1 MMEKI
6 QRFGSAM
13 LAPVLIFAFAG
24 LAVGIAIICKNEQLL
39 GPIAA
44 EGTGW
49 FNFWS
54 VWESGAWTVF
64 NQMELL
70 FVLGLPIALAK
81 HAQARAVL
89 EAAMVYLTFNYFV
102 ATILSIW
109 GNNFGINYEQDITES
124 AAGTGLKMIAG
135 IKTLDTGIFG
145 AIIISA
151 IVVWLHNRFFN
162 TKLPD
167 FLGIFQG
174 TQFVYGVGFFLMM
187 PIALLFCAVWP
198 TIQTGISSLQGVFMG
213 SGVFGIWLYV
223 FLERILIPTGLH
235 HFIYTPFVFGP
246 AVTPNGVTKDWV
258 AALPQIAQSSAPLS
272 EQFPAGGFGLH
283 GNSKVFAPLGIAAAF
298 YTTARPEKK
307 KETLALLI
315 PVCLTAILIGI
326 TEPLE
331 FTFLFL
337 APPLFA
343 VHAVLAAT
351 MASVMWI
358 FGVRGNMGGG
368 LIDFLFQNWIP
379 LWSNH
384 SGTYI
389 AQIIIGLIFTLIYF
403 VVFRFM
409 ILKFDFKTPGR
420 EIDGGET
427 KLYSKAE
434 YRAAKKNNK
443 VGVGSVAAASAAGAA
458 TGAVTSDAD
467 DTYSQRA
474 RDFLGLLGGPSNI
487 SEVNNCATRLRVSVK
502 DPELVGTES
511 DFKSAGA
518 MGLVNKG
525 KALQVIVG
533 MDVPQVRD
541 RFENMVNAADY
552 APAEATASNDPYSQ
566 RAHDFLALL
575 GGAENITNVNN
586 CATRLR
592 VSVADENKVDTS
604 DANFKNAGAL
614 GVVRKG
620 KAYQVIVGMD
630 VPQVRDRFED
640 MVNSNK

>member
-39 GPIAA
+39 GSIAA

-49 FNFWS
+49 YNFWS

-89 EAAMVYLTFNYFV
+89 EAGMVYLTFNYFV
-102 ATILSIW
+102 GTILSIW
-109 GNNFGINYEQDITES
+109 GTNFGIDFEQDITES

-151 IVVWLHNRFFN
+151 IVVWLHNRYFN

-174 TQFVYGVGFFLMM
+174 TQFVYGLGFFLMM
-187 PIALLFCAVWP
+187 PVALAFCVIWP
-198 TIQTGISSLQGVFMG
+198 SVQTGIGSLQGFFVA
-213 SGVFGIWLYV
+213 SGVFGVWLYT

-246 AVTPNGVTKDWV
+246 AVTPNGITKDWV
-258 AALPQIAQSSAPLS
+258 AALPQMAQSTAPLADL
-272 EQFPAGGFGLH
+272 FPGAGFSLH
-283 GNSKVFAPLGIAAAF
+283 GNSKVFAPIGIAAAF

-343 VHAVLAAT
+343 VHAFLAAT
-351 MASVMWI
+351 LAATI
-358 FGVRGNMGGG
+358 YAFGVRGNMGGG

-379 LWSNH
+379 LWNNH
-384 SGTYI
+384 AGTYI
-389 AQIIIGLIFTLIYF
+389 TQIIIGLCFTAIYF
-403 VVFRFM
+403 LVFRFL

-427 KLYSKAE
+427 KLYTKAE
-434 YRAAKKNNK
+434 YKEAKKAGKLGANANE
-443 VGVGSVAAASAAGAA
+443 AGAA
-458 TGAVTSDAD
+458 TATATDSY
-467 DTYSQRA
+467 TQRA
-474 RDFLGLLGGPSNI
+474 
-487 SEVNNCATRLRVSVK
+487 
-502 DPELVGTES
+502 
-511 DFKSAGA
+511 
-518 MGLVNKG
+518 
-525 KALQVIVG
+525 Q
-533 MDVPQVRD
+533 
-541 RFENMVNAADY
+541 
-552 APAEATASNDPYSQ
+552 
-566 RAHDFLALL
+566 DFLALL
-575 GGAENITNVNN
+575 GGAENITTVNN

-592 VSVADENKVDTS
+592 VSVADETKVDAS
-604 DANFKNAGAL
+604 DASFKDVGAL

-640 MVNSNK
+640 MVNSQK

>member
-81 HAQARAVL
+81 QAQARAVL
-89 EAAMVYLTFNYFV
+89 EAGMVYLTFNYFV
-102 ATILSIW
+102 GTILSIW
-109 GNNFGINYEQDITES
+109 GTNFGIDFAQDISEG

-151 IVVWLHNRFFN
+151 IVVWLHNRYFDV
-162 TKLPD
+162 KLPD

-174 TQFVYGVGFFLMM
+174 TQYVYALGFFLMM
-187 PIALLFCAVWP
+187 PVALAFCFIWP
-198 TIQTGISSLQGVFMG
+198 TIQAGIGSLQGFFIS
-213 SGVFGIWLYV
+213 SGVFGVWLYT

-246 AVTPNGVTKDWV
+246 AVTPNGITKDWV
-258 AALPQIAQSSAPLS
+258 AALPAISQSAAPLAD
-272 EQFPAGGFGLH
+272 QFPAGGFALH
-283 GNSKVFAPLGIAAAF
+283 GNSKVFAPVGIALAF
-298 YTTARPEKK
+298 YTTARAEKK
-307 KETLALLI
+307 KEVLALLI

-351 MASVMWI
+351 MAATMYF

-379 LWSNH
+379 LWNNH

-389 AQIIIGLIFTLIYF
+389 TQILIGLVFTALYF
-403 VVFRFM
+403 VIFRFL
-409 ILKFDFKTPGR
+409 ILKFNFNTPGR
-420 EIDGGET
+420 EVEGEET

-434 YRAAKKNNK
+434 YKEAKKN
-443 VGVGSVAAASAAGAA
+443 GTLGAEAGTAAGAA
-458 TGAVTSDAD
+458 TAVASDPY
-467 DTYSQRA
+467 TQRA
-474 RDFLGLLGGPSNI
+474 TDFLELLGGPANI
-487 SEVNNCATRLRVSVK
+487 TSVNNCATRLRVSV
-502 DPELVGTES
+502 DNPDLVGSEAA
-511 DFKSAGA
+511 FKSAGA
-518 MGLVNKG
+518 LGLVNKG

-533 MDVPQVRD
+533 MDVPSVRD
-541 RFENMVNAADY
+541 KFETMVN
-552 APAEATASNDPYSQ
+552 
-566 RAHDFLALL
+566 
-575 GGAENITNVNN
+575 
-586 CATRLR
+586 
-592 VSVADENKVDTS
+592 
-604 DANFKNAGAL
+604 DAK
-614 GVVRKG
+614 
-620 KAYQVIVGMD
+620 
-630 VPQVRDRFED
+630 
-640 MVNSNK
+640 

>member
-13 LAPVLIFAFAG
+13 LAPVLIFAFSG
-24 LAVGIAIICKNEQLL
+24 LVVGIAIICKNEQLL

-49 FNFWS
+49 YNFWS

-81 HAQARAVL
+81 QAQARAVL
-89 EAAMVYLTFNYFV
+89 EAGMVYLTFNYFV
-102 ATILSIW
+102 GAILKFW
-109 GNNFGINYEQDITES
+109 GPNFGIDFAQDISEG

-151 IVVWLHNRFFN
+151 IVVWLHNRFFD

-174 TQFVYGVGFFLMM
+174 TQFVYGLGFFLMM
-187 PIALLFCAVWP
+187 PVALAFCIVWP
-198 TIQTGISSLQGVFMG
+198 SIQTGIGSLQGFFIS
-213 SGVFGIWLYV
+213 SGAFGVWLYT

-246 AVTPNGVTKDWV
+246 AVTPNGITKDWV
-258 AALPQIAQSSAPLS
+258 AALPALSQSAAPLA
-272 EQFPAGGFGLH
+272 EQFPAGGFALH

-298 YTTARPEKK
+298 YTTARPEKR
-307 KETLALLI
+307 KEVLALLI

-337 APPLFA
+337 APPLFV
-343 VHAVLAAT
+343 VHSILAAS
-351 MASVMWI
+351 MAAAMYLV
-358 FGVRGNMGGG
+358 GVRGNMGGG

-379 LWSNH
+379 LWNNH
-384 SGTYI
+384 SGTYL
-389 AQIIIGLIFTLIYF
+389 AQIGVGLVFTVIYF
-403 VVFRFM
+403 LVFRFL
-409 ILKFDFKTPGR
+409 ILKFNFNTPGR
-420 EIDGGET
+420 EVDGGET

-434 YRAAKKNNK
+434 YKEAKKK
-443 VGVGSVAAASAAGAA
+443 GTLGAEAGAA
-458 TGAVTSDAD
+458 TATAVAAD
-467 DTYSQRA
+467 PYTQRA
-474 RDFLGLLGGPSNI
+474 TDFLELLGGPANI
-487 SEVNNCATRLRVSVK
+487 TSVNNCATRLRVSV
-502 DPELVGTES
+502 DNPELVATEA

-518 MGLVNKG
+518 LGLVNKG

-541 RFENMVNAADY
+541 KFETMVND
-552 APAEATASNDPYSQ
+552 AS
-566 RAHDFLALL
+566 
-575 GGAENITNVNN
+575 
-586 CATRLR
+586 
-592 VSVADENKVDTS
+592 
-604 DANFKNAGAL
+604 
-614 GVVRKG
+614 
-620 KAYQVIVGMD
+620 
-630 VPQVRDRFED
+630 
-640 MVNSNK
+640 

>member
-24 LAVGIAIICKNEQLL
+24 LAVGISIICMNEQLL

-49 FNFWS
+49 YHFWS
-54 VWESGAWTVF
+54 VWQAGAWTVF

-81 HAQARAVL
+81 KAQARAVL
-89 EAAMVYLTFNYFV
+89 EAGMVYLTFNYFV
-102 ATILSIW
+102 GAILSIW
-109 GNNFGINYEQDITES
+109 GPKFNIDFNQDISES

-151 IVVWLHNRFFN
+151 IVVWLHNRYFDK
-162 TKLPD
+162 KLPD

-174 TQFVYGVGFFLMM
+174 TQYIYGLGFFLMM
-187 PIALLFCAVWP
+187 PIALLFCWLWP
-198 TIQTGISSLQGVFMG
+198 FAQQGIGSMQGLFMS
-213 SGVFGIWLYV
+213 SGVFGVFLYT

-246 AVTPNGVTKDWV
+246 AVTPNGITKDWV
-258 AALPQIAQSSAPLS
+258 AALPEMANSTKPLS
-272 EQFPAGGFGLH
+272 ELFPGGGFGLH

-343 VHAVLAAT
+343 VHAVLAGL
-351 MASVMWI
+351 MAAIMYA
-358 FGVRGNMGGG
+358 FGLRGNMGGG
-368 LIDFLFQNWIP
+368 LIDILFQNWIP
-379 LWSNH
+379 LWGNH
-384 SGTYI
+384 HSTYI
-389 AQIIIGLIFTLIYF
+389 AQIIIGLCFTLIYF
-403 VVFRFM
+403 LVFRFL

-420 EIDGGET
+420 EDAGAET

-434 YRAAKKNNK
+434 YREAKKDGSLK
-443 VGVGSVAAASAAGAA
+443 AGATTAGTAGVAGAA
-458 TGAVTSDAD
+458 SSSDSND
-467 DTYSQRA
+467 PYTPRA
-474 RDFLGLLGGPSNI
+474 EAFLSLLGGPENI
-487 SEVNNCATRLRVSVK
+487 TDVNNCATRLRVSVA
-502 DPELVGTES
+502 DPSIVANEG

-518 MGLVNKG
+518 LGLVNKG

-541 RFENMVNAADY
+541 RFENMVN
-552 APAEATASNDPYSQ
+552 SGSS
-566 RAHDFLALL
+566 H
-575 GGAENITNVNN
+575 
-586 CATRLR
+586 
-592 VSVADENKVDTS
+592 S
-604 DANFKNAGAL
+604 
-614 GVVRKG
+614 
-620 KAYQVIVGMD
+620 
-630 VPQVRDRFED
+630 
-640 MVNSNK
+640 

>member
-39 GPIAA
+39 GSIAA

-49 FNFWS
+49 YNFWS

-81 HAQARAVL
+81 TAQARAVL
-89 EAAMVYLTFNYFV
+89 EAGMIYLTFNYFV
-102 ATILSIW
+102 ASILSIW
-109 GNNFGINYEQDITES
+109 GDKFGVDYTVDLSEG
-124 AAGTGLKMIAG
+124 AAGTGLKVIAG

-151 IVVWLHNRFFN
+151 IVVWLHNRYFN

-174 TQFVYGVGFFLMM
+174 TQFVYGLGFFLMM
-187 PIALLFCAVWP
+187 PVALAFVAVWP
-198 TIQTGISSLQGVFMG
+198 TIQTGIGSMQGFFIS
-213 SGVFGIWLYV
+213 SGVFGVWLYT

-246 AVTPNGVTKDWV
+246 AVVPDGITKYWV
-258 AALPQIAQSSAPLS
+258 ANLETFAASTTPVKDL
-272 EQFPAGGFGLH
+272 FPGGGFALH
-283 GNSKVFAPLGIAAAF
+283 GNSKVFGPLGIAAAF
-298 YTTARPEKK
+298 YTTARPEKR

-351 MASVMWI
+351 MAATMYG
-358 FGVRGNMGGG
+358 FGVVGNMGGG

-379 LWSNH
+379 MWPNH
-384 SGTYI
+384 SGMVLT
-389 AQIIIGLIFTLIYF
+389 QIGIGLCFTLIYF
-403 VVFRFM
+403 VVFRFL

-420 EIDGGET
+420 EVDGGET
-427 KLYSKAE
+427 KLYTKADYKE
-434 YRAAKKNNK
+434 AKKN
-443 VGVGSVAAASAAGAA
+443 GTLGAEGAAAAGAA
-458 TGAVTSDAD
+458 AGTATAVASDPY
-467 DTYSQRA
+467 TQRA
-474 RDFLGLLGGPSNI
+474 TDFLALLGGPANI
-487 SEVNNCATRLRVSVK
+487 TDVNNCATRLRVSVD
-502 DPELVGTES
+502 DPSLVATEA
-511 DFKSAGA
+511 DFKSSGA
-518 MGLVNKG
+518 LGLVNKG

-541 RFENMVNAADY
+541 KFEEMVNA
-552 APAEATASNDPYSQ
+552 
-566 RAHDFLALL
+566 
-575 GGAENITNVNN
+575 
-586 CATRLR
+586 
-592 VSVADENKVDTS
+592 
-604 DANFKNAGAL
+604 
-614 GVVRKG
+614 G
-620 KAYQVIVGMD
+620 K
-630 VPQVRDRFED
+630 
-640 MVNSNK
+640 

>member
-39 GPIAA
+39 GSIAA

-49 FNFWS
+49 YNFWS

-81 HAQARAVL
+81 TAQARAVL
-89 EAAMVYLTFNYFV
+89 EAGMVYLTFSYFV
-102 ATILSIW
+102 GAILSIW
-109 GNNFGINYEQDITES
+109 GSNFGVNFDVDLSEG

-151 IVVWLHNRFFN
+151 IVVWLHNRYFG

-174 TQFVYGVGFFLMM
+174 TQFVYALSFFLMM
-187 PIALLFCAVWP
+187 PVALLFCLVWP
-198 TIQTGISSLQGVFMG
+198 PIQTGIESMQGFFMG
-213 SGVFGIWLYV
+213 SGVFGVWLYT

-246 AVTPNGVTKDWV
+246 AVVPDGITKYWV
-258 AALPQIAQSSAPLS
+258 ANLDTFAASQTPVKEL
-272 EQFPAGGFGLH
+272 FPGGGFALH
-283 GNSKVFAPLGIAAAF
+283 GNSKVFAPIGIAAAF
-298 YTTARPEKK
+298 YTTARKEKR

-351 MASVMWI
+351 MAATMYG
-358 FGVRGNMGGG
+358 FGVVGNMGGG

-379 LWSNH
+379 LWPNH
-384 SGTYI
+384 SGMVLTQI
-389 AQIIIGLIFTLIYF
+389 AIGLCFTLIYF
-403 VVFRFM
+403 VVFRFL
-409 ILKFDFKTPGR
+409 ILKFNFNTPGR
-420 EIDGGET
+420 EIEGEET
-427 KLYSKAE
+427 KLYTKAE
-434 YRAAKKNNK
+434 YKEAKKAGTLNK
-443 VGVGSVAAASAAGAA
+443 DGSLAAAPAAA
-458 TGAVTSDAD
+458 TATYNDP
-467 DTYSQRA
+467 YSQRA
-474 RDFLGLLGGPSNI
+474 TEFLAHLGGAENI
-487 SEVNNCATRLRVSVK
+487 TSVNNCATRLRVSVA
-502 DPELVGTES
+502 DPSLVGTEA
-511 DFKSAGA
+511 DFKSSGA
-518 MGLVNKG
+518 LGLVNKG

-541 RFENMVNAADY
+541 
-552 APAEATASNDPYSQ
+552 
-566 RAHDFLALL
+566 
-575 GGAENITNVNN
+575 
-586 CATRLR
+586 
-592 VSVADENKVDTS
+592 K
-604 DANFKNAGAL
+604 
-614 GVVRKG
+614 
-620 KAYQVIVGMD
+620 
-630 VPQVRDRFED
+630 FED
-640 MVNSNK
+640 LVNEGK

>member
-13 LAPVLIFAFAG
+13 LAPVLLFAFAG

-39 GPIAA
+39 GGIAA

-49 FNFWS
+49 YNFWS

-81 HAQARAVL
+81 TAHARAVL
-89 EAAMVYLTFNYFV
+89 EAGMVYLTFNYFV

-109 GNNFGINYEQDITES
+109 GSNFGINYEQDLATTTE
-124 AAGTGLKMIAG
+124 ATGLKMIAG

-151 IVVWLHNRFFN
+151 IVVWLHNRYFDK
-162 TKLPD
+162 KLPD

-174 TQFVYGVGFFLMM
+174 TQYVYALGFFLMM
-187 PIALLFCAVWP
+187 PVALAFCMIWP
-198 TIQTGISSLQGVFMG
+198 SIQNGIGSLQGFFIS
-213 SGVFGIWLYV
+213 SGVFGVWLYT

-246 AVTPNGVTKDWV
+246 AVVPDGITKYWV
-258 AALPQIAQSSAPLS
+258 AHLS
-272 EQFPAGGFGLH
+272 EFAASTQPVKELFPGGGFALH
-283 GNSKVFAPLGIAAAF
+283 GNSKVFGPVGIAAAF
-298 YTTARPEKK
+298 YITARPEKR
-307 KETLALLI
+307 KEVLALMI

-337 APPLFA
+337 APPLFVA
-343 VHAVLAAT
+343 HAILAAT
-351 MASVMWI
+351 MAAVMYG
-358 FGVRGNMGGG
+358 FGVVGNMGGG

-379 LWSNH
+379 MFPNH
-384 SGTYI
+384 SGMVFT
-389 AQIIIGLIFTLIYF
+389 QIGIGLVFTLIYF

-409 ILKFDFKTPGR
+409 ILKLDLKTPGR
-420 EIDGGET
+420 EEDGGET
-427 KLYSKAE
+427 KLISKAE
-434 YRAAKKNNK
+434 YKAAKKAEK
-443 VGVGSVAAASAAGAA
+443 EGAVAGATA
-458 TGAVTSDAD
+458 TATATATDA
-467 DTYSQRA
+467 YSQRA
-474 RDFLGLLGGPSNI
+474 TDFLALLGGPDNI
-487 SEVNNCATRLRVSVK
+487 TSVNNCATRLRVSVA
-502 DPELVGTES
+502 DPELVGAES

-518 MGLVNKG
+518 LGLVNKG

-541 RFENMVNAADY
+541 KFETMVDN
-552 APAEATASNDPYSQ
+552 
-566 RAHDFLALL
+566 
-575 GGAENITNVNN
+575 
-586 CATRLR
+586 
-592 VSVADENKVDTS
+592 
-604 DANFKNAGAL
+604 
-614 GVVRKG
+614 G
-620 KAYQVIVGMD
+620 KSA
-630 VPQVRDRFED
+630 
-640 MVNSNK
+640 

>member
-13 LAPVLIFAFAG
+13 LAPVLLFAFAG

-39 GPIAA
+39 GGIAA

-49 FNFWS
+49 YNFWS
-54 VWESGAWTVF
+54 LWESGAWTVF

-89 EAAMVYLTFNYFV
+89 EAGMVYLTFNYFV
-102 ATILSIW
+102 AAILNIW
-109 GNNFGINYEQDITES
+109 GSNFGVDYTVDLSEG

-151 IVVWLHNRFFN
+151 IVVWLHNRYFN

-174 TQFVYGVGFFLMM
+174 TQFVYILGFFLMM
-187 PIALLFCAVWP
+187 PIALAFVAVWP
-198 TIQTGISSLQGVFMG
+198 TIQHGIGNMQEFFISSGIFGV
-213 SGVFGIWLYV
+213 WLYT

-246 AVTPNGVTKDWV
+246 AVVPDGITKYW
-258 AALPQIAQSSAPLS
+258 ALHLS
-272 EQFPAGGFGLH
+272 EFAAHQGPLKEIFPGGGFALH
-283 GNSKVFAPLGIAAAF
+283 GNSKVFGSVGIAAAF
-298 YTTARPEKK
+298 YFTARKEKR
-307 KETLALLI
+307 KETLALLL
-315 PVCLTAILIGI
+315 PVTLTAMLIGI

-351 MASVMWI
+351 MAATMYA
-358 FGVRGNMGGG
+358 FGVVGNMGGG
-368 LIDFLFQNWIP
+368 LLDNFLFQNWIP
-379 LWSNH
+379 LWQNH
-384 SGTYI
+384 SGMVMTQI
-389 AQIIIGLIFTLIYF
+389 AIGLCFTLIYF
-403 VVFRFM
+403 VVFRFL

-420 EIDGGET
+420 EADGAET
-427 KLYSKAE
+427 KLYSKADYKE
-434 YRAAKKNNK
+434 AKKN
-443 VGVGSVAAASAAGAA
+443 GTLGADDAAAAGAGAA
-458 TGAVTSDAD
+458 TATAVAAD
-467 DTYSQRA
+467 PYTQRA
-474 RDFLGLLGGPSNI
+474 TDFLALLGGAQNI
-487 SEVNNCATRLRVSVK
+487 TDVNNCATRLRVSVD
-502 DPELVGTES
+502 DPSLVATEA
-511 DFKSAGA
+511 DFKSSGA
-518 MGLVNKG
+518 LGLVNKG

-541 RFENMVNAADY
+541 KFEEMVNA
-552 APAEATASNDPYSQ
+552 
-566 RAHDFLALL
+566 
-575 GGAENITNVNN
+575 
-586 CATRLR
+586 
-592 VSVADENKVDTS
+592 
-604 DANFKNAGAL
+604 
-614 GVVRKG
+614 G
-620 KAYQVIVGMD
+620 K
-630 VPQVRDRFED
+630 
-640 MVNSNK
+640 

>member
-24 LAVGIAIICKNEQLL
+24 LAVGIAIICKNADLL

-49 FNFWS
+49 YKFWS

-81 HAQARAVL
+81 KAQARAVL
-89 EAAMVYLTFNYFV
+89 EAGMVYLTFNYFV
-102 ATILSIW
+102 GTILSFW
-109 GNNFGINYEQDITES
+109 GPNFNIDFEQDISES

-151 IVVWLHNRFFN
+151 LVVWLHNRYFEK
-162 TKLPD
+162 KLPD

-174 TQFVYGVGFFLMM
+174 TQFIYGLGFFLMM
-187 PIALLFCAVWP
+187 PIALLFCWLWP
-198 TIQTGISSLQGVFMG
+198 FAQQGIAGLQGVFMG
-213 SGVFGIWLYV
+213 SGIFGVWLYT

-246 AVTPNGVTKDWV
+246 AVTPNGITKDWV
-258 AALPQIAQSSAPLS
+258 ASLSEFSRSTQPLS
-272 EQFPAGGFGLH
+272 ELFPGGGFALH
-283 GNSKVFAPLGIAAAF
+283 GNSKVFAPIGIAAAF

-331 FTFLFL
+331 FTFLFV

-343 VHAVLAAT
+343 AHAVLAAT
-351 MASVMWI
+351 MAATMYA
-358 FGVRGNMGGG
+358 FGLRGNMGGG
-368 LIDFLFQNWIP
+368 LIDMLFQNWIP
-379 LWSNH
+379 LWGNH
-384 SGTYI
+384 HNTYLL
-389 AQIIIGLIFTLIYF
+389 QILIGLVFTFLYFLI
-403 VVFRFM
+403 FRFL

-420 EIDGGET
+420 EEIGKDT
-427 KLYSKAE
+427 KLYTKAE
-434 YRAAKKNNK
+434 YREAKKNGTLHNERD
-443 VGVGSVAAASAAGAA
+443 GSVAAPAAAA
-458 TGAVTSDAD
+458 TTAAAEGASFD
-467 DTYSQRA
+467 DPYSQRA
-474 RDFLGLLGGPSNI
+474 HDFLALLGGAENI
-487 SEVNNCATRLRVSVK
+487 TDVNNCATRLRVSVS
-502 DPELVGTES
+502 DPSLVAGEA
-511 DFKSAGA
+511 DFKSSGA
-518 MGLVNKG
+518 LGLVNKG

-541 RFENMVNAADY
+541 RFEA
-552 APAEATASNDPYSQ
+552 
-566 RAHDFLALL
+566 
-575 GGAENITNVNN
+575 
-586 CATRLR
+586 
-592 VSVADENKVDTS
+592 
-604 DANFKNAGAL
+604 
-614 GVVRKG
+614 
-620 KAYQVIVGMD
+620 
-630 VPQVRDRFED
+630 
-640 MVNSNK
+640 MVNSGK

>member
-39 GPIAA
+39 GSIAA

-49 FNFWS
+49 YNFWS

-81 HAQARAVL
+81 QAQARAVL
-89 EAAMVYLTFNYFV
+89 EAGLVYLTFNYFV
-102 ATILSIW
+102 GAILSIW
-109 GNNFGINYEQDITES
+109 GTNFGIDFEQDLSEG

-174 TQFVYGVGFFLMM
+174 TQFVYGLGFFLMM
-187 PIALLFCAVWP
+187 PVALFFCLVWP
-198 TIQTGISSLQGVFMG
+198 TIQTGIGSLQGLFMG

-258 AALPQIAQSSAPLS
+258 AALPQIAQSAAPLS

-298 YTTARPEKK
+298 YTTARPEKR

-343 VHAVLAAT
+343 VHAVLAAS
-351 MASVMWI
+351 MASVMYV
-358 FGVRGNMGGG
+358 FGLRGNMGGG

-379 LWSNH
+379 LWGNH

-389 AQIIIGLIFTLIYF
+389 SQIVIGLIFTLIYF
-403 VVFRFM
+403 VVFRFL

-420 EIDGGET
+420 EAEGGET
-427 KLYSKAE
+427 KLYTKAE
-434 YRAAKKNNK
+434 YKEAKKA
-443 VGVGSVAAASAAGAA
+443 GTLGAAAAGSTA
-458 TGAVTSDAD
+458 TAVDSKDP
-467 DTYSQRA
+467 YNQRA
-474 RDFLGLLGGPSNI
+474 TDFLALLGGAQNI
-487 SEVNNCATRLRVSVK
+487 TSVNNCATRLRVSV
-502 DPELVGTES
+502 DNPELVASET
-511 DFKSAGA
+511 DFKGAGA
-518 MGLVNKG
+518 LGLVNKG

-541 RFENMVNAADY
+541 RFE
-552 APAEATASNDPYSQ
+552 E
-566 RAHDFLALL
+566 
-575 GGAENITNVNN
+575 
-586 CATRLR
+586 
-592 VSVADENKVDTS
+592 
-604 DANFKNAGAL
+604 
-614 GVVRKG
+614 
-620 KAYQVIVGMD
+620 
-630 VPQVRDRFED
+630 

>member
-24 LAVGIAIICKNEQLL
+24 LAVGIAIIFKNEQLL

-54 VWESGAWTVF
+54 VWEAGAWTVF

-89 EAAMVYLTFNYFV
+89 EAGMVYLTFNYFV
-102 ATILSIW
+102 GAILTAW
-109 GNNFGINYEQDITES
+109 GPSFGVDFNQDISES

-151 IVVWLHNRFFN
+151 IVVWLHNRYFN

-174 TQFVYGVGFFLMM
+174 TQFVYGLGFFVMM
-187 PIALLFCAVWP
+187 PVALLFCLVWP
-198 TIQTGISSLQGVFMG
+198 TLQTGIASMQGFFMS
-213 SGVFGIWLYV
+213 SGVFGVWLYT

-246 AVTPNGVTKDWV
+246 AVTPNGITKDWV
-258 AALPQIAQSSAPLS
+258 AALPDMARSTAPLS
-272 EQFPAGGFGLH
+272 ELFPGGGFALH

-343 VHAVLAAT
+343 VHAFLAASMAAT
-351 MASVMWI
+351 MYW

-379 LWSNH
+379 LWGNH
-384 SGTYI
+384 GGTYVT
-389 AQIIIGLIFTLIYF
+389 QIIIGLIFTVIYF
-403 VVFRFM
+403 VVFRFL

-420 EIDGGET
+420 EAEGDKT
-427 KLYSKAE
+427 KLYTKAE
-434 YRAAKKNNK
+434 YKEAKKNGTLK
-443 VGVGSVAAASAAGAA
+443 AGAA
-458 TGAVTSDAD
+458 APAEETSVATATKTYD
-467 DTYSQRA
+467 DPYSQRA
-474 RDFLGLLGGPSNI
+474 SDFLALLGGPENI
-487 SEVNNCATRLRVSVK
+487 TSVNNCATRLRVSVD
-502 DPELVGTES
+502 DPSLVAGEG
-511 DFKSAGA
+511 DFKSSGA
-518 MGLVNKG
+518 LGLVNKG

-541 RFENMVNAADY
+541 RFEAMVN
-552 APAEATASNDPYSQ
+552 E
-566 RAHDFLALL
+566 
-575 GGAENITNVNN
+575 
-586 CATRLR
+586 
-592 VSVADENKVDTS
+592 K
-604 DANFKNAGAL
+604 
-614 GVVRKG
+614 
-620 KAYQVIVGMD
+620 
-630 VPQVRDRFED
+630 
-640 MVNSNK
+640 

>member
-81 HAQARAVL
+81 QAQARAVL
-89 EAAMVYLTFNYFV
+89 EAGMVYLTFNYFV
-102 ATILSIW
+102 GTILSIW
-109 GNNFGINYEQDITES
+109 GTNFGIDFAQDISEG

-151 IVVWLHNRFFN
+151 IVVWLHNRYFDV
-162 TKLPD
+162 KLPD

-174 TQFVYGVGFFLMM
+174 TQYVYALGFFLMM
-187 PIALLFCAVWP
+187 PVALAFCFIWP
-198 TIQTGISSLQGVFMG
+198 TIQTGIGSLQGFFIS
-213 SGVFGIWLYV
+213 SGVFGVWLYT

-246 AVTPNGVTKDWV
+246 AVTPNGITKDWV
-258 AALPQIAQSSAPLS
+258 AALPAISQSAAPLAD
-272 EQFPAGGFGLH
+272 QFPAGGFALH
-283 GNSKVFAPLGIAAAF
+283 GNSKVFAPIGIALAF
-298 YTTARPEKK
+298 YTTARAEKK
-307 KETLALLI
+307 KEVLALLI

-351 MASVMWI
+351 MAATMYF

-379 LWSNH
+379 LWNNH

-389 AQIIIGLIFTLIYF
+389 TQILVGFVFTALYF
-403 VVFRFM
+403 VIFRFL
-409 ILKFDFKTPGR
+409 ILKFNFNTPGR
-420 EIDGGET
+420 EVEGEET

-434 YRAAKKNNK
+434 YKEAKKS
-443 VGVGSVAAASAAGAA
+443 GTLGAEAGTAATAGAA
-458 TGAVTSDAD
+458 TAVASDPY
-467 DTYSQRA
+467 TQRA
-474 RDFLGLLGGPSNI
+474 TDFLELLGGPANI
-487 SEVNNCATRLRVSVK
+487 TSVNNCATRLRVSVA
-502 DPELVGTES
+502 DPDLVGSEAA
-511 DFKSAGA
+511 FKSAGA
-518 MGLVNKG
+518 LGLVNKG

-533 MDVPQVRD
+533 MDVPSVRD
-541 RFENMVNAADY
+541 KFETMVN
-552 APAEATASNDPYSQ
+552 
-566 RAHDFLALL
+566 
-575 GGAENITNVNN
+575 
-586 CATRLR
+586 
-592 VSVADENKVDTS
+592 
-604 DANFKNAGAL
+604 DAK
-614 GVVRKG
+614 
-620 KAYQVIVGMD
+620 
-630 VPQVRDRFED
+630 
-640 MVNSNK
+640 

>member
-1 MMEKI
+1 MVSIVVPAVLSSILGIRHESNPASVLDFLPSFDTFVPDSEILARMWQLMVNTKLNHPYSPIVHSEKTLIIHFSFFLVKGVSPMMEKI

-39 GPIAA
+39 GSIAA

-49 FNFWS
+49 YNFWS

-70 FVLGLPIALAK
+70 FVLGLPIALANK
-81 HAQARAVL
+81 AQARAVL
-89 EAAMVYLTFNYFV
+89 EAGMVYLTFNYFV
-102 ATILSIW
+102 GSILSIW
-109 GNNFGINYEQDITES
+109 GSTFNIDFNQDISES

-151 IVVWLHNRFFN
+151 IVVWLHNRYFEK
-162 TKLPD
+162 KLPD

-174 TQFVYGVGFFLMM
+174 TQYVYALGFFLMM
-187 PIALLFCAVWP
+187 PVALLFCWLWP
-198 TIQTGISSLQGVFMG
+198 FAQQGIASMQGLFMS
-213 SGVFGIWLYV
+213 SGVFGVWLYV

-246 AVTPNGVTKDWV
+246 AVTPNGITKDWV
-258 AALPQIAQSSAPLS
+258 AALPEMANSTKPLS
-272 EQFPAGGFGLH
+272 ELFPGGGFGLH

-298 YTTARPEKK
+298 YSTARPERK

-315 PVCLTAILIGI
+315 PVCLTAVLIGI

-351 MASVMWI
+351 MAATMYA
-358 FGVRGNMGGG
+358 FGLRGNMGGG

-379 LWSNH
+379 LWGNH
-384 SGTYI
+384 HSTYI
-389 AQIIIGLIFTLIYF
+389 AQIIIGLIFTAIYF
-403 VVFRFM
+403 VVFRFL

-420 EIDGGET
+420 EDTNESP

-434 YRAAKKNNK
+434 YKQAKKDGTLK
-443 VGVGSVAAASAAGAA
+443 AGSSVAAGSAAAA
-458 TGAVTSDAD
+458 GVATAEAPSDLSD
-467 DTYSQRA
+467 DPYSQRA
-474 RDFLGLLGGPSNI
+474 NDFLALLGGAENI
-487 SEVNNCATRLRVSVK
+487 TSVNNCATRLRVSVD
-502 DPELVGTES
+502 DPELVATEG

-518 MGLVNKG
+518 LGLVNKG

-541 RFENMVNAADY
+541 RFE
-552 APAEATASNDPYSQ
+552 S
-566 RAHDFLALL
+566 
-575 GGAENITNVNN
+575 
-586 CATRLR
+586 
-592 VSVADENKVDTS
+592 
-604 DANFKNAGAL
+604 
-614 GVVRKG
+614 
-620 KAYQVIVGMD
+620 
-630 VPQVRDRFED
+630 
-640 MVNSNK
+640 MVNSGK